1 MISEHTS
8 SPLVLRPQ
16 VLTWHLCL
24 LSFFHPQRQRCWS
37 SQTTDVWHGFEQ
49 KCWTSSSVS
58 SDFLVCLQEVPVE
71 EQGHKLPPSSKSMN
85 GGESLTPA
93 GYCVLKCVCC
103 SILLWT
109 VCVTGS
115 CGPWGEH
122 CPAPKLVGQ
131 NEALWDKERTTAPLL
146 LWWKTL
152 DVPEAD
158 GDIFRWSCCKV
169 AKSVVPCVHTL
180 SYPSSTLH
188 SSSFSPGTRN

>member
-1 MISEHTS
+1 MISEHTA

-71 EQGHKLPPSSKSMN
+71 EQSHKLPPSSKSMN

-93 GYCVLKCVCC
+93 GYCVLKFVCC

-109 VCVTGS
+109 VCDR
-115 CGPWGEH
+115 
-122 CPAPKLVGQ
+122 KLRSV
-131 NEALWDKERTTAPLL
+131 
-146 LWWKTL
+146 
-152 DVPEAD
+152 
-158 GDIFRWSCCKV
+158 RW
-169 AKSVVPCVHTL
+169 TL
-180 SYPSSTLH
+180 SCTKVSRTKWSSLRQRENNGSTAAVMKNSRCSRSRRRHFQVIL
-188 SSSFSPGTRN
+188 R